1 MCFVKAALPVSTFFT
16 IVTLI
21 FSLDL
26 FSHDGVLVA
35 PPRDARVVAATWRVI
50 VTLHPPQLL
59 PMTDWVAV
67 IQTSIANRPE
77 LSDDATRTWWS
88 LRLRRLDGLIPHPGR
103 RRRAIFGFV
112 SEISRVLF
120 GTATESEVDDVR
132 RVVTTVDANQ
142 KDIVHNSKELWSLL
156 NGTREYVQQNR
167 RTIFSLAKYSS
178 QMSRLLN
185 WTVQQYH
192 FLTIRVKSL
201 RFMHEIDRAIDH
213 LEFMSDHYSLRW
225 EDYLSGLTSLSE
237 GHLTRQM
244 VSPSVLH
251 GVRARMT
258 ARGYDTLPTDWYYR
272 HAETFILTNAKDSLI
287 FVANLPTVHSE
298 KYLHYTLFYVPVPF
312 GGTHW
317 RRIVG
322 APFVM
327 VNSISGK
334 RFKPGDCLYGHP
346 IVCTNAVQYD
356 RLCEVDLIQRSSLSC
371 PTDVYAARL
380 STIVTPISMTQLAVS
395 VLRPTV
401 VIERCPGHEPRRYD
415 VVTAFLCTLRPGCQ
429 WQGRGWSFATPDHIV
444 ERVVLNT
451 SSVYLHLPPLNATW
465 PETVPPPVVEA
476 LKLQAYARVPPLETL
491 SWHQTAIVPFPRRP
505 VFLAPFLVGVILI
518 LVVFVGLCCAYRR
531 GVCKSCIPLSRRGR
545 YRFKYRFR
553 PGPPSGVGLPDIPPS
568 KPSQTVELRSLA
580 AGPPVAR

>member
-67 IQTSIANRPE
+67 IRTSIANRPE

-192 FLTIRVKSL
+192 FLTVRVKSL

-272 HAETFILTNAKDSLI
+272 HAETFILIILKTLLSLWPI
-287 FVANLPTVHSE
+287 YLLYILRNICTILCFMYLYRLGVH
-298 KYLHYTLFYVPVPF
+298 T
-312 GGTHW
+312 
-317 RRIVG
+317 
-322 APFVM
+322 
-327 VNSISGK
+327 
-334 RFKPGDCLYGHP
+334 GDGLL
-346 IVCTNAVQYD
+346 V
-356 RLCEVDLIQRSSLSC
+356 LLLLWLIAYQ
-371 PTDVYAARL
+371 
-380 STIVTPISMTQLAVS
+380 VS
-395 VLRPTV
+395 VLNRVIAFMAIPLFVPTRCSMIVCVKLTLFNVRP
-401 VIERCPGHEPRRYD
+401 
-415 VVTAFLCTLRPGCQ
+415 
-429 WQGRGWSFATPDHIV
+429 
-444 ERVVLNT
+444 
-451 SSVYLHLPPLNATW
+451 YL
-465 PETVPPPVVEA
+465 VP
-476 LKLQAYARVPPLETL
+476 
-491 SWHQTAIVPFPRRP
+491 QTFMLP
-505 VFLAPFLVGVILI
+505 VFPLLL
-518 LVVFVGLCCAYRR
+518 
-531 GVCKSCIPLSRRGR
+531 PLSPWRN
-545 YRFKYRFR
+545 
-553 PGPPSGVGLPDIPPS
+553 LPCPF
-568 KPSQTVELRSLA
+568 
-580 AGPPVAR
+580 